1 MTHDRPTVGLALG
14 GGGARGLAH
23 VGVLKVLLREGIPV
37 DVISGASFGSIIGAL
52 YALHPDMDRL
62 SADVERV
69 LSSERFHKAKVNF
82 LRHEFEEERRM
93 GVISNIK
100 SFFRQQFFYSVAF
113 RLRQLVSEEEF
124 TAIIDDLID
133 DVRFEDTRI
142 PFTCVATDIS
152 HGAEIVLDEGP
163 LRPAIYGSAAI
174 PGVFPPIRYRGRYL
188 VDGGWVNRVPVRPAR
203 ALGADVVIGVDIS
216 SEDFRHEPVENL
228 KNGLELLIR
237 ANNVTGR
244 LLCDIQLQ
252 EADVVVRPGVGHL
265 HWAAFD
271 QAAFCIR
278 KGEQAMEAALPAVR
292 EKLKGPEPGGWRAA
306 FRGRRHKQ
314 NEPAGQP

>member
-1 MTHDRPTVGLALG
+1 MAKTQVTVGLALG

-23 VGVLKVLLREGIPV
+23 VGVLKVLHREGIPV
-37 DVISGASFGSIIGAL
+37 DVVSGASFGSIIGAL
-52 YALHPDMDRL
+52 YCLKPDIGHL
-62 SADVERV
+62 STEVERV

-142 PFTCVATDIS
+142 PFVCVAADIS
-152 HGAEIVLDEGP
+152 HGAEMVLDEGP
-163 LRPAIYGSAAI
+163 LRPAVYGSAAI
-174 PGVFPPIRYRGRYL
+174 PGVFPPILYRGRYL

-216 SEDFRHEPVENL
+216 EDFRREPVENL

-244 LLCDIQLQ
+244 LLCDLQLA
-252 EADVVVRPGVGHL
+252 EADVVVRPEVGHL

-278 KGEQAMEAALPAVR
+278 RGEAAMEAALPALR
-292 EKLKGPEPGGWRAA
+292 ERLAAAPSGWDPERAPSGA
-306 FRGRRHKQ
+306 RG
-314 NEPAGQP
+314 EPAGQP

>member
-1 MTHDRPTVGLALG
+1 MGNDRQIVGLALG

-23 VGVLKVLLREGIPV
+23 VGVLKVLIREGIPV

-52 YALHPDMDRL
+52 YALDPDISHL
-62 SADVERV
+62 LAELERV

-100 SFFRQQFFYSVAF
+100 TFFRQQFFYSVAF

-124 TAIIDDLID
+124 VAIIDDLIP
-133 DVRFEDTRI
+133 DVNFEDTKI
-142 PFTCVATDIS
+142 PFACVATDIS
-152 HGAEIVLDEGP
+152 HGAEIVFDEGR
-163 LRPAIYGSAAI
+163 LRPAVYGSASI
-174 PGVFPPIRYRGRYL
+174 PGVFPPIPYRGRYL

-216 SEDFRHEPVENL
+216 EDLRREPVEKL

-244 LLCDIQLQ
+244 LLCDLQL
-252 EADVVVRPGVGHL
+252 EDADVVVRPEVGHL

-271 QAAFCIR
+271 RAAFCIR
-278 KGEQAMEAALPAVR
+278 EGEKAMEAALPEVR
-292 EKLKGPEPGGWRAA
+292 EKCFDRGTRGWRAA
-306 FRGRRHKQ
+306 FRSRKGKTTT
-314 NEPAGQP
+314 PANQP

>member
-1 MTHDRPTVGLALG
+1 MGNDRLTVGLALG

-23 VGVLKVLLREGIPV
+23 VGVLKVLVREGIPV

-52 YALHPDMDRL
+52 YALNPDMERL
-62 SADVERV
+62 FADVERV

-124 TAIIDDLID
+124 TAIIDDLLP

-152 HGAEIVLDEGP
+152 HGTEMVFDEGP
-163 LRPAIYGSAAI
+163 LRPAVYGSASI
-174 PGVFPPIRYRGRYL
+174 PGVFPPIHHRGRYL
-188 VDGGWVNRVPVRPAR
+188 VDGGWVDRVPVGAAR

-216 SEDFRHEPVENL
+216 EDLGREPVEKL

-244 LLCDIQLQ
+244 MLCDIQLKD
-252 EADVVVRPGVGHL
+252 ADVLVRPKVGHL

-271 QAAFCIR
+271 KAAFCIR
-278 KGEQAMEAALPAVR
+278 EGEAAMEAALPQVR
-292 EKLKGPEPGGWRAA
+292 EKCFHRRNRGWRAA
-306 FRGRRHKQ
+306 FRARKGKPR
-314 NEPAGQP
+314 EPANQP

>member
-1 MTHDRPTVGLALG
+1 MAEDRVSVGLALG

-23 VGVLKVLLREGIPV
+23 VGVLKVLHREGIPV
-37 DVISGASFGSIIGAL
+37 DVLSGASFGSIIGGL
-52 YALHPDMDRL
+52 YALHPDIDRL
-62 SADVERV
+62 TADVERV
-69 LSSERFHKAKVNF
+69 LSSERFHKAKLNF

-93 GVISNIK
+93 GFISNIK

-113 RLRQLVSEEEF
+113 RLRQLIPEDEF

-142 PFTCVATDIS
+142 PFACVATDIS
-152 HGAEIVLDEGP
+152 HGAEMVFDEGP
-163 LRPAIYGSAAI
+163 LRPAVYGSAAI
-174 PGVFPPIRYRGRYL
+174 PGVFPPILYRGRYL

-216 SEDFRHEPVENL
+216 EDFRLEPVENL

-244 LLCDIQLQ
+244 LLCDTQLA
-252 EADVVVRPGVGHL
+252 EADVVVRPEVGHL

-271 QAAFCIR
+271 QARFCIR
-278 KGEQAMEAALPAVR
+278 KGEAAMEAALPAVR
-292 EKLKGPEPGGWRAA
+292 EACRRGGAWRAA
-306 FRGRRHKQ
+306 PRSRTDPRS
-314 NEPAGQP
+314 EPANQP

>member
-1 MTHDRPTVGLALG
+1 MGNDRQIVGLALG

-23 VGVLKVLLREGIPV
+23 VGALKVLVREGIPV
-37 DVISGASFGSIIGAL
+37 DIISGASFGSIIGAL
-52 YALHPDMDRL
+52 YALNPDIDHLLREV
-62 SADVERV
+62 ARV

-124 TAIIDDLID
+124 ESIIDDLIP
-133 DVRFEDTRI
+133 DVKFEDTRI

-152 HGAEIVLDEGP
+152 HGAEMVFDEGP
-163 LRPAIYGSAAI
+163 LRPAVYGSAAI
-174 PGVFPPIRYRGRYL
+174 PGVFPPVAYRGRYL
-188 VDGGWVNRVPVRPAR
+188 VDGGWVNRVPVHAAR
-203 ALGADVVIGVDIS
+203 ALGADVVIGIDIS
-216 SEDFRHEPVENL
+216 ENLQREPVEKL

-252 EADVVVRPGVGHL
+252 EADVVVRPEVGHL

-271 QAAFCIR
+271 RAEFCIR
-278 KGEQAMEAALPAVR
+278 EGEKAMEAALPQVR
-292 EKLKGPEPGGWRAA
+292 EKCFDRAVRGWRAA
-306 FRGRRHKQ
+306 FRSRKGKSTVPAKQ
-314 NEPAGQP
+314 P